1 MVYTIKVPHL
11 IKQYF
16 LAKKVKKAK
25 KYLTNDFKR
34 GIIYIIVEKQRHK
47 EPDKLNLIYKLN
59 IN

>member
-16 LAKKVKKAK
+16 LAKKIKKAK

-34 GIIYIIVEKQRHK
+34 GIIYNVVKKQRLN

-59 IN
+59 SD